1 MSFYARMRAPVIL
14 HGCRRSQNSKHYYSA
29 SPALIP
35 ASHQKVLN
43 IFSQLFAVW
52 HTLCYPNM
60 EVRRF
65 ALRELLT
72 LSPLVQALLATLLT
86 WLVTAL
92 GAALVLLTRKRR
104 PLLMDALLAFGAGVM
119 LASSY
124 FSLLAPGIELA
135 AELRQAPWLAAAAG
149 FLCGGVLL
157 LLANHILSQ
166 RMPSFLVAADSRRRS
181 ILLISSITL
190 HNIPEGLAIG
200 VSFGALSAMPTPS
213 ALTAAWMLAIGIA
226 LQNFPEG
233 AAVSL
238 PLRRDGMSRG
248 LAFFFGQLSGAV
260 EPLAAVLGCLLA
272 VRVRT
277 LLPFALTFAA
287 GAMVLVV
294 IAELVPESQR
304 SRRPALMTLATMAGF
319 TLMMILDVALG

>member
-1 MSFYARMRAPVIL
+1 MAHF
-14 HGCRRSQNSKHYYSA
+14 
-29 SPALIP
+29 
-35 ASHQKVLN
+35 
-43 IFSQLFAVW
+43 FSQLPGIW
-52 HTLCYPNM
+52 HTLCHPDM

-65 ALRELLT
+65 ALSELLT
-72 LSPLVQALLATLLT
+72 FSPLAQALLATLLT

-92 GAALVLLTRKRR
+92 GAALVLFARQRK

-124 FSLLAPGIELA
+124 FSLLAPGIALA
-135 AELRQAPWLAAAAG
+135 EALHQSVWLTAAG
-149 FLCGGVLL
+149 FLSGGLL
-157 LLANHILSQ
+157 LLAADRMLSR
-166 RMPSFLVAADSRRRS
+166 RMPSFLVASDSRRRS
-181 ILLISSITL
+181 ILLITSITL

-200 VSFGALSAMPTPS
+200 VSFGALSAMPTAS

-226 LQNFPEG
+226 VQNFPEG

-238 PLRRDGMSRG
+238 PLRREGMGRG
-248 LAFFFGQLSGAV
+248 RAFFFGQLSGAV

-272 VRVRT
+272 VRVQAV
-277 LLPFALTFAA
+277 LPFALAFAA

-304 SRRPALMTLATMAGF
+304 SRRPALMTLATMTGF
-319 TLMMILDVALG
+319 TLMMLLDVALG